1 MLEVTPRRPGSVA
14 LLLLALY
21 ALAGGVTSLI
31 GWYADVPR
39 LADWLG
45 TGISI
50 QPNAAIAV
58 VSAAIA
64 LLLFR
69 FGFRRTAG
77 VFGLFVALIG
87 VTVLIEYATRID
99 FGTDALLVFDRS
111 WGRAGVIAPGRMG
124 PPGAISWTMLGVAM
138 VFASFSSTRRWPR
151 AAAPALAL
159 CAMSIA
165 SLTLL
170 GYLYGVTA
178 LYTVPLVSII
188 ALQTSTFILA
198 ISIGVTIAV
207 PDRAPMRIVSD
218 VSPEGAL
225 VRRMLPAVIIVPIGL
240 GLLRLWGEQ
249 GGLYDLAQGT
259 AARTMAEI
267 ALLSALL
274 WWAAATITKQ
284 AEARRQAEIQ
294 LVESLREAD
303 RRKNEFLATLAHEL
317 RNPLAPLRTAV
328 ELMKLKAPDQRVI
341 ARASTVIERQVLL
354 MARLLDDLL
363 DIGRI
368 TSDKLELR
376 KERVDLTLVLR
387 DAIEMCRPLVQQ
399 YEHDLTFVGQEPIA
413 IEADPARLG
422 QVFGNLLNNA
432 CKYTER
438 GGRISVTLAREA
450 DTAVVTIV
458 DTGIGIPADKKASIF
473 EMFSQIDRSLNRP
486 YGGLGIGLHLVK
498 RLVEMHGGS
507 VDADSDGPGRGSRF
521 TVRLPALPA
530 SIASAAPEATAS
542 TVPVPLIRSR
552 RILIVDDNADH
563 ADSLGMLLAID
574 GHDVHCAY
582 DGPEALSAAERLR
595 PEVVLLDLG
604 LPIVDGFEACRRIR
618 EQPWGKPMLLVAIT
632 GWGQD
637 IDRQKSTEAGF
648 DHHLVK
654 PIDARTLAAIVNDVS
669 AANTSV

>member
-1 MLEVTPRRPGSVA
+1 MAEVAARLPGSLA
-14 LLLLALY
+14 LLLVALY
-21 ALAGGVTSLI
+21 ALVGGVTSFI
-31 GWYADVPR
+31 GWYADMPR

-45 TGISI
+45 SGISI

-58 VSAAIA
+58 ISAAIS

-69 FGFRRTAG
+69 FGFRRLAG
-77 VFGLFVALIG
+77 ALGVLVALIG
-87 VTVLIEYATRID
+87 AAVLVEYATGVD
-99 FGTDALLVFDRS
+99 FGIDALFLFDRS

-124 PPGAISWTMLGVAM
+124 PPGAISWTMLGLAM
-138 VFASFSSTRRWPR
+138 LFASYRSTRRWPR

-198 ISIGVTIAV
+198 VSIGVTIVV
-207 PDRAPMRIVSD
+207 PDRAPMLIVSD
-218 VSPEGAL
+218 ASPAGGL
-225 VRRMLPAVIIVPIGL
+225 VRRMLPAVIIVPIVL

-274 WWAAATITKQ
+274 WWAAATIAKQ
-284 AEARRQAEIQ
+284 AEARRQAETQ

-328 ELMKLKAPDQRVI
+328 ELMKLKSPDQRVI

-376 KERVDLTLVLR
+376 RERVDLTQVLR
-387 DAIEMCRPLVQQ
+387 DSIDMCRPLVQQ
-399 YEHDLTFVGQEPIA
+399 YQHDLAFVAREPMTV
-413 IEADPARLG
+413 EADPARLG

-438 GGRISVTLAREA
+438 NGRISVTLAREG
-450 DTAVVTIV
+450 DTAVVTIA
-458 DTGIGIPADKKASIF
+458 DTGIGIPGDKLAVIF
-473 EMFSQIDRSLNRP
+473 DMFSQIDRGLNRP
-486 YGGLGIGLHLVK
+486 QGGLGIGLHLVK

-507 VDADSDGPGRGSRF
+507 VDAFSDGPGRGSQF
-521 TVRLPALPA
+521 TVRLPAVAA
-530 SIASAAPEATAS
+530 STSTTAPDQIASSAAMQ
-542 TVPVPLIRSR
+542 PVRTR
-552 RILIVDDNADH
+552 RILIVDDNVDH
-563 ADSLGMLLAID
+563 ADSLGMLLSID
-574 GHDVHCAY
+574 GHEVHSAH
-582 DGPEALSAAERLR
+582 DGVEGLTAAERLR

-604 LPIVDGFEACRRIR
+604 LPIVDGFETCRRIR
-618 EQPWGKPMLLVAIT
+618 EHAWGKSMLLVAIT

-637 IDRQKSTEAGF
+637 IDRQKSSEAGF

-669 AANTSV
+669 AANTGV